1 MNEVSD
7 DLDISNH
14 IDVVQATAYLQT
26 GTRGAM
32 ENINIEREAFEL
44 EGSLLEN
51 MGGFDTN
58 LPRNQDMH
66 LDDFAPDYFKDFV

>member
-44 EGSLLEN
+44 EGSLL
-51 MGGFDTN
+51 DTN

-66 LDDFAPDYFKDFV
+66 LDDFAPDYFKDFM